1 MLERLN
7 QAMEHIERHLDQ
19 PIDAAELARI
29 AATSEYHLR
38 RMFSALAGMPLS
50 EYIRRRRLTL
60 AGAEVLARHDS
71 LLEIAVRYGYGSGEA
86 FARAF
91 RAMHGVAPG
100 EARRTGAEL
109 VSQPQLTFRLTVE
122 GSSSMRY
129 RVVER
134 PAFTV
139 VGPKT
144 RVPLIHTGPNQSII
158 DFVRGIPPRTRD
170 HLEEFAKL
178 SNQDPQGIV
187 AVCDDLDPSRAEGTE
202 LDYYH
207 AVITTPESVE
217 SPTTPL
223 DDMAVL
229 PVPPG
234 TWAVFTTSGP
244 APEAIQLLRDDYA
257 PAIRDGVPYS
267 TFDSTSDPAD
277 LAAMDALCGYL
288 TDTDGHL
295 PRDWPTVTLR
305 KPDADER
312 AEAARQLAAAG
323 PLTPDQRLLRI
334 LLDDDQPTFEQ
345 ALVTRL
351 IEHRESAEPDPAP
364 RTLLPLGPLAL
375 AALAVQVQGWEL
387 DVRSGYLPHG
397 LLGSPGALLRRAA
410 DADVNDLGYWTAK

>member
-19 PIDAAELARI
+19 SIEAAELARI

-50 EYIRRRRLTL
+50 EYVRRRRLTL
-60 AGAEVLARHDS
+60 AGAEVLSRQDS
-71 LLEIAVRYGYGSGEA
+71 LLEIAVRHGYGSGEA

-91 RAMHGVAPG
+91 RAMHGVGPG

-109 VSQPQLTFRLTVE
+109 VSQPRLTFRLTIE

-129 RVVER
+129 RVVDR

-158 DFVRGIPPRTRD
+158 DFVRGIAPRTKE
-170 HLEEFAKL
+170 HLAELANV
-178 SNQDPQGIV
+178 SAQAPQGVV

-207 AVITTPESVE
+207 AVITTPESAE
-217 SPTTPL
+217 SATTPL

-244 APEAIQLLRDDYA
+244 APEAIQHLWRDIYAEWFPSNPYRTRPGPEILRTQLS
-257 PAIRDGVPYS
+257 PDG
-267 TFDSTSDPAD
+267 TQ
-277 LAAMDALCGYL
+277 
-288 TDTDGHL
+288 
-295 PRDWPTVTLR
+295 
-305 KPDADER
+305 
-312 AEAARQLAAAG
+312 AEAELWLPVAR
-323 PLTPDQRLLRI
+323 
-334 LLDDDQPTFEQ
+334 
-345 ALVTRL
+345 
-351 IEHRESAEPDPAP
+351 EHP
-364 RTLLPLGPLAL
+364 
-375 AALAVQVQGWEL
+375 
-387 DVRSGYLPHG
+387 
-397 LLGSPGALLRRAA
+397 
-410 DADVNDLGYWTAK
+410 